1 MYRRMLRRR
10 FDNPESC
17 RPSDVISLLARPLQ
31 RFAVTLGHP
40 RCVSHRCL
48 CRRAAREDGGRR
60 QAATPKNKGAWPN
73 VIATRYK
80 DRLVSSKCG
89 RSLEIH
95 RPHKKNSKLYSASAS
110 KYLQAKM
117 SSRYAA
123 STIRW
128 IFSGAKNS
136 GTGTVPVMVPMK
148 RSASILLPRKA
159 AKSCCICGGGG
170 SRRAN

>member
-1 MYRRMLRRR
+1 MGKRM
-10 FDNPESC
+10 FDAGEQAWAEEAPFHT
-17 RPSDVISLLARPLQ
+17 PV
-31 RFAVTLGHP
+31 FAVTHTKRDPWERPGGTTFHFVNDGISSALG
-40 RCVSHRCL
+40 
-48 CRRAAREDGGRR
+48 
-60 QAATPKNKGAWPN
+60 
-73 VIATRYK
+73 
-80 DRLVSSKCG
+80 LVSSKCG